1 MINIQNLNITFS
13 EFSLKDIDLT
23 IEQGEFF
30 ILLGPTGAGKTVLL
44 EAIAGLLPAQNG
56 RIKIAGHDVTD
67 LPPEKRGIGIVYQ
80 DYALFPHLSVLE
92 NIRYGLHFHNI
103 DKQESEIRLRRL
115 VDQLG
120 LGNLVHRSIEH
131 LSGGEK
137 QRVALARSLIVAP
150 SILLLDEPL
159 SALDSNFR
167 EDLRKELKRL
177 QQETKI
183 TFFMVTHDLVDV
195 MCLADRVAIIN
206 NGRIE
211 QAGTVPDLFQRPRTP
226 FVAEFVGMKNVS
238 PATFN
243 TDKAFLGDIVLDL
256 EAAPEQGGKYIAIR
270 PENITLSKES
280 SSGPNVLKGMVS
292 GISMNGFSCE
302 VSVQVGNIQFK
313 TLVAKSALFD
323 LHLSK
328 GIHVYLSIQP
338 SSIHTF

>member
-1 MINIQNLNITFS
+1 MITIKNISVTFPG
-13 EFSLKDIDLT
+13 FSLKDIDFT
-23 IEQGEFF
+23 IDEGEFF

-44 EAIAGLLPAQNG
+44 EAIAGLVPVRSG
-56 RIKIAGHDVTD
+56 RITITGHDVTD
-67 LPPEKRGIGIVYQ
+67 LPPEKREVGIVYQ

-92 NIRYGLHFHNI
+92 NIRYGLRFHNI
-103 DKQESEIRLRRL
+103 DKQESEFRLSRL
-115 VDQLG
+115 LEQLG
-120 LGNLVHRSIEH
+120 LSNLVHRSIEH

-137 QRVALARSLIVAP
+137 QRVALARSLVVAP

-167 EDLRKELKRL
+167 EGLRRELKRL

-195 MCLADRVAIIN
+195 MSLADRVAIIN

-211 QAGTVPDLFQRPRTP
+211 QVGTVPDLFQRPNTA

-243 TDKAFLGDIVLDL
+243 ADKAFLGDIVLDL
-256 EAAPEQGGKYIAIR
+256 KEAPEQGKKHIAIR
-270 PENITLSKES
+270 PEDITLSKES
-280 SSGPNVLKGMVS
+280 LSGPNVFKGRVS
-292 GISMNGFSCE
+292 GISINGFACE

-313 TLVAKSALFD
+313 VLVAKSALFD
-323 LHLSK
+323 LHLSE
-328 GIHVYLSIQP
+328 GMDVCLSIQP
-338 SSIHTF
+338 SSIHVF